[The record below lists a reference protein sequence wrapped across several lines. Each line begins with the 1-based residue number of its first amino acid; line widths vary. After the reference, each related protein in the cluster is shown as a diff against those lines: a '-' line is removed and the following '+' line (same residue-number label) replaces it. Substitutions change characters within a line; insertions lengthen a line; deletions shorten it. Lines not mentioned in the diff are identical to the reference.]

1 MTKRPDP
8 SEINPGDAYRVW
20 SVTEFCDRYRLD
32 EQEQQR
38 LLQLFGPFATTC
50 ELLYNAKRDPRWL

>member
-1 MTKRPDP
+1 MIERPDP
-8 SEINPGDAYRVW
+8 NDINPGDAYRVW
-20 SVTEFCDRYRLD
+20 SVTQFSARYRLD

-50 ELLYNAKRDPRWL
+50 ELLYNARCEAR